1 MSPVWDKLFK
11 AGGGKNA
18 GVPARFEPE
27 IELTEVTHFPPVAE
41 ASSPAPVDVASTF
54 DSIGWRNESLRAKLD
69 SVEYSFRNIEE
80 IRSQFHGALVYIDQ
94 ILADIER
101 TKVAQLEAE
110 RKLDELRAMDDRL
123 RSDNAALTVE
133 RDALALVQEE
143 LSARV
148 GDLERMASAAE
159 AAASAANATLAE
171 RSAKLEQ
178 VERELEDTRRTLQAV
193 SEQLPTIRTEFAA
206 KGTRLQEVEEQRA
219 SLHDQ
224 RDLLAQENGAL
235 RVRIEDLVVEA
246 AKLNRQLSE
255 LIDHSEDLSQRLT
268 ETDAALKLES
278 AAHAKLKASHLDA
291 TEAHKLNEASLSE
304 QLATATA
311 RLETAERLL
320 AEARAEGHERDA
332 KIRDLE
338 QRVLEGSLAAKSTET
353 RIADLEKDLADARG
367 AHMEVE
373 VARTATADWS
383 TELAKT
389 LEEKE
394 TALRRAEQKIT
405 SLQTRLDEE
414 KTCGLAERAALE
426 EKVARLKERLE
437 AESAARSLA
446 EGALQS
452 ARQERN
458 ARRQEG
464 DAHRLE
470 DDDLL
475 PSPEA
480 PAALPKPTTA
490 TVTRLRG

>member
-11 AGGGKNA
+11 SGTEKTP
-18 GVPARFEPE
+18 GVPVRFEPE
-27 IELTEVTHFPPVAE
+27 IEITDVTHLGQDVDVA
-41 ASSPAPVDVASTF
+41 ATLKVPDVASTF
-54 DSIGWRNESLRAKLD
+54 DSIGRRNESLRAKLD
-69 SVEYSFRNIEE
+69 YVEYSFRNIDE
-80 IRSQFHGALVYIDQ
+80 IRSQFHEALTFIDQ
-94 ILADIER
+94 ILADTER

-110 RKLDELRAMDDRL
+110 RKLEDLRAADDRL
-123 RSDNAALTVE
+123 KGDNAALTVQ

-148 GDLERMASAAE
+148 GDLERTVTAAE
-159 AAASAANATLAE
+159 AAASQANATLAE

-178 VERELEDTRRTLQAV
+178 VERELEDNRRTLQAV

-219 SLHDQ
+219 ALNDQ
-224 RDLLAQENGAL
+224 CDLLTQENGAL
-235 RVRIEDLVVEA
+235 RARIEDLVVET

-255 LIDHSEDLSQRLT
+255 LMDQSEELGQRLA

-278 AAHAKLKASHLDA
+278 TAHAKLKAAHLDA
-291 TEAHKLNEASLSE
+291 TEAHKLNEASLGE

-332 KIRDLE
+332 RIRDLE
-338 QRVLEGSLAAKSTET
+338 QQAMEGSLAAKSTET

-367 AHMEVE
+367 THMEVE
-373 VARTATADWS
+373 VARAAASDWS

-389 LEEKE
+389 LEDREA
-394 TALRRAEQKIT
+394 ALRRAEQKIA
-405 SLQTRLDEE
+405 SLQAKLEEE
-414 KTCGLAERAALE
+414 KTGGLAERAALE
-426 EKVARLKERLE
+426 EKVAQLKEQFE
-437 AESAARSLA
+437 AETAARSFA

-458 ARRQEG
+458 ALRQEG
-464 DAHRLE
+464 DVRL
-470 DDDLL
+470 
-475 PSPEA
+475 PPPEA
-480 PAALPKPTTA
+480 PAALPKPTAA